1 MVLVFSYTCTLFLFD
16 EYLSGELTGD
26 PLDVKM
32 FESTNWTLEEEGE
45 DTSRFDMLMP
55 SVVKPPKKQQKG
67 SSTSLRK
74 MDDIID
80 ICDSSEYPY
89 EVGIIRQFTFSSAAA
104 RMSVI
109 TRTLGDN
116 HFHVFTKGAPE
127 KLEELCLP
135 HTLPR
140 DFHEYLRTLTL
151 KGYRVIGLAHRR
163 LPSDVNWLKAQR
175 IKRDEAERDLVFLGT
190 YCKSCFIC
198 TRKNTK
204 YILAFFQVF

>member
-1 MVLVFSYTCTLFLFD
+1 MTCLATCHSLTLINN
-16 EYLSGELTGD
+16 ELTGD

-32 FESTNWTLEEEGE
+32 FEATRWSLEEEGKE
-45 DTSRFDMLMP
+45 DTSKFDMLMP
-55 SVVKPPKKQQKG
+55 TVVKPPDKNRG
-67 SSTSLRK
+67 SSLGSISDMENKLVDFT
-74 MDDIID
+74 
-80 ICDSSEYPY
+80 DSSQYEY

-109 TRTLGDN
+109 TRALKDN

-140 DFHEYLRTLTL
+140 DFHENLRTLTL

-163 LPSDVNWLKAQR
+163 LPPGMYMLTHNK
-175 IKRDEAERDLVFLGT
+175 
-190 YCKSCFIC
+190 
-198 TRKNTK
+198 
-204 YILAFFQVF
+204 IL

>member
-1 MVLVFSYTCTLFLFD
+1 
-16 EYLSGELTGD
+16 
-26 PLDVKM
+26 M

-80 ICDSSEYPY
+80 ICDSNEYPY

-175 IKRDEAERDLVFLGT
+175 IKRDEAERDLVFLGMKNARCGKFT
-190 YCKSCFIC
+190 IFLSLRFYVKS
-198 TRKNTK
+198 
-204 YILAFFQVF
+204 ILENVEVLKLPFFFEILGSLNFVIW

>member
-1 MVLVFSYTCTLFLFD
+1 MNEDLDHLQPRSPLMTCLATCHSLTLINN
-16 EYLSGELTGD
+16 ELTGD

-32 FESTNWTLEEEGE
+32 FEATRWSLEEEGKE
-45 DTSRFDMLMP
+45 DTSKFDMLMP
-55 SVVKPPKKQQKG
+55 TVVRPPDKNRG
-67 SSTSLRK
+67 SISDMEEKLVDFT
-74 MDDIID
+74 
-80 ICDSSEYPY
+80 DSSQYEY

-109 TRTLGDN
+109 TRALKDN

-140 DFHEYLRTLTL
+140 DFHENLRTLTL

-163 LPSDVNWLKAQR
+163 LPPGMLIH
-175 IKRDEAERDLVFLGT
+175 IK
-190 YCKSCFIC
+190 
-198 TRKNTK
+198 
-204 YILAFFQVF
+204 ILQEYFQY